1 MFRRLQRPAA
11 AFGGAAS
18 VVRIRTRQALAGG
31 DIARVERVELED
43 GRVAVLKSRA
53 GSPAEFFAAEAHGL
67 DWLRQTSTVRVPE
80 VLELRTDCLL
90 LEWLP
95 PSEPV
100 GDFDELCGR
109 GLAALHNYAEPAKP
123 GLDRDNF
130 VGSLA
135 QANQAWPS
143 WAEFY
148 REQRLRPLVETALTR
163 GLAPSSWSTRF
174 ERLYRAL
181 EGWLPAEP
189 LSRLHG
195 DLWSGNLLVGPEG
208 QPCLIDPAVY
218 VGHREVDLAMMRLFG
233 GFSARVFSAY
243 EEVYPLSPGAE
254 ERVPLY
260 QLYPLLVHL
269 HLFGTGYRAA
279 IDRALS
285 QLP

>member
-1 MFRRLQRPAA
+1 MKIRSRQR
-11 AFGGAAS
+11 
-18 VVRIRTRQALAGG
+18 LAGG

-43 GRVAVLKSRA
+43 GRLAVLKSRA
-53 GSPAEFFAAEAHGL
+53 GSSADFFAAEAHGL
-67 DWLRQTSTVRVPE
+67 DWLRRTSSLRVPE
-80 VLELRTDCLL
+80 VLEQGTDYLL
-90 LEWLP
+90 LEWLAP
-95 PSEPV
+95 AEPAP
-100 GDFDELCGR
+100 DFEELCGR
-109 GLAALHNYAEPAKP
+109 GLAALHDYAEPATP

-135 QANQAWPS
+135 QANQSWPS
-143 WAEFY
+143 WPVFY
-148 REQRLRPLVETALTR
+148 REQRLRPLVEAALTR
-163 GLAPSSWSTRF
+163 GLAPSSWSARF
-174 ERLYRAL
+174 EGLYRAL
-181 EGWLPAEP
+181 EAWLPAEP

-243 EEVYPLSPGAE
+243 EEVHPLSPGAE

-279 IDRALS
+279 VDRALS